1 MKRTPIRHVSAK
13 RAREN
18 RKRTEVLRTLYGTP
32 CAARLDVCTG
42 RAEQGHE
49 VLSRARGGSIVD
61 PANIIGVCQACHRH
75 ITEHPL
81 EATERGLLRHGW
93 GA

>member
-1 MKRTPIRHVSAK
+1 MKRTPIRPVSAK
-13 RAREN
+13 RARAN
-18 RKRTEVLRTLYGTP
+18 RRRTEVLRSLYGTP
-32 CAARLDVCTG
+32 CAARLAMCTG

-49 VLSRARGGSIVD
+49 VLSRARGGSITD
-61 PANIIGVCQACHRH
+61 PENIIGVCAPCHQW

-81 EATERGLLRHGW
+81 EATERGLMRRR